1 MLILTDQILFL
12 FCPENQEAILLDLL
26 RVIKHH
32 RARLATPIRTVQ
44 KVYGDADIENIPYAD
59 LIYNHGTA
67 ASRRML
73 FIDTPYKI
81 NGEDRTKSQSK
92 PRTGSDSKDAKVGTV
107 QNSDL
112 NIKETSQSK
121 AKESPSADLNADAKV
136 GEMPNAEIKEGNK
149 VEEKP
154 SSDPKFSKKVTGNST
169 PVSVAKTDE
178 KSAEQPSNITKI
190 QGDNVPTKST
200 NKQQQPLKVI
210 QGTTPASSAGN
221 PSATVP
227 DSGGEIALTTSKQPK
242 QEYEK
247 QPTTIQSPS
256 PNPVLEENIV
266 LGVALEGSKRTLPI
280 EEGMVTAANASE
292 AKELAS
298 IRSGHTASVADNDK
312 KKSKKSDDQNST
324 GDQLDEQD

>member
-1 MLILTDQILFL
+1 MFL

-59 LIYNHGTA
+59 SIFNHGTA

-73 FIDTPYKI
+73 FIDAPYKI

-112 NIKETSQSK
+112 NTKETSPSK
-121 AKESPSADLNADAKV
+121 AKESPSADLNADSKV
-136 GEMPNAEIKEGNK
+136 GEMPNADIKEGNK

-154 SSDPKFSKKVTGNST
+154 SSDLKFSKKITGNST

-190 QGDNVPTKST
+190 LGDNVPTKST
-200 NKQQQPLKVI
+200 NKQQQP
-210 QGTTPASSAGN
+210 
-221 PSATVP
+221 SATVP
-227 DSGGEIALTTSKQPK
+227 VSGGEIPLTTSKQPK
-242 QEYEK
+242 QEDEK
-247 QPTTIQSPS
+247 RPTTIQSPS

-298 IRSGHTASVADNDK
+298 IRSGHTASVAGNDK
-312 KKSKKSDDQNST
+312 KESKKSDDQNSH
-324 GDQLDEQD
+324 QLDEQD